1 MPSSTSS
8 SSSSVQ
14 AKLNAALLMIQNSL
28 AIPFCFFSLI
38 ILVYYIRRRYHLYL
52 EMKAITTEQLWFPNF
67 QNHLKNLKIKAL
79 IANFVIIILLVEI
92 GNIISLVFIDRCR
105 ILTVLKLGNHCS
117 DSTLTNFLEFTILNT
132 GSVYIPILCLFMK
145 VLWLVYLH
153 SSYKYT
159 VMKWVVYMIVK
170 VIATKIV
177 ELITKI
183 LSGMYGYSPTF
194 HILPYITGSHCEL
207 LVLYLLNW
215 IPMLFEYIYFLKYS
229 RRFYL
234 LLKGIELENKFSL
247 DREKYLESKFVRI
260 HFKVSTILVAIALFF
275 KVFGWT
281 PVLRFFTIRYL
292 IELFTNNQLSPE
304 LNDILQ
310 GKPILVF
317 LGIFYRIL
325 WNLNYLYMFFV
336 ILLQYYKKRN
346 NHNIN
351 DRIRPLVRAYQD
363 RIFTSRVNY
372 TMC

>member
-1 MPSSTSS
+1 MPSST

-38 ILVYYIRRRYHLYL
+38 ILVYYVRRRYHLYL

-79 IANFVIIILLVEI
+79 IANFVMIILLVET
-92 GNIISLVFIDRCR
+92 GNILTSVFVYRCA
-105 ILTVLKLGNHCS
+105 ILAVLKMGNNCS
-117 DSTLTNFLEFTILNT
+117 DSLLTNFLEENILGLIT
-132 GSVYIPILCLFMK
+132 TSVYIPILCLFIK

-170 VIATKIV
+170 VIATEIV

-183 LSGMYGYSPTF
+183 LSEMYGYSHSDLAGARSETVVF
-194 HILPYITGSHCEL
+194 CL
-207 LVLYLLNW
+207 LIWL
-215 IPMLFEYIYFLKYS
+215 PMLFEYIYYLKYS

-234 LLKGIELENKFSL
+234 LLKGIELGNKFSL
-247 DREKYLESKFVRI
+247 DREKYLESKFVRV

-275 KVFGWT
+275 KVFKWI
-281 PVLRFFTIRYL
+281 PVLHFFTIRYL

-310 GKPILVF
+310 GKSLSML
-317 LGIFYRIL
+317 LGIFCRIL

-336 ILLQYYKKRN
+336 ILLQYYKKHN
-346 NHNIN
+346 NRNIN

-372 TMC
+372 TRC

>member
-1 MPSSTSS
+1 M
-8 SSSSVQ
+8 
-14 AKLNAALLMIQNSL
+14 MIQDSL

-38 ILVYYIRRRYHLYL
+38 ILVYYVRRRYHLYL

-67 QNHLKNLKIKAL
+67 QNHLKNLKIKAM
-79 IANFVIIILLVEI
+79 IANFVLIILLVEI
-92 GNIISLVFIDRCR
+92 GNILSWVFMERCI
-105 ILTVLKLGNHCS
+105 ILTSLKLENNCS
-117 DSTLTNFLEFTILNT
+117 DSIVTSLLEFTILNSIT
-132 GSVYIPILCLFMK
+132 DSVYIPILCLFMK
-145 VLWLVYLH
+145 VLWLVYLR
-153 SSYKYT
+153 SSYKYC

-170 VIATKIV
+170 VIATQIV

-194 HILPYITGSHCEL
+194 QILPYNAGSNCER
-207 LVLYLLNW
+207 LVLYLLDW
-215 IPMLFEYIYFLKYS
+215 IPMLFEYIHYLKYS

-260 HFKVSTILVAIALFF
+260 HFKVSTILVAIGLFF
-275 KVFGWT
+275 KVLGWM

-292 IELFTNNQLSPE
+292 IELLTNNQLSPE

-346 NHNIN
+346 NRNIN